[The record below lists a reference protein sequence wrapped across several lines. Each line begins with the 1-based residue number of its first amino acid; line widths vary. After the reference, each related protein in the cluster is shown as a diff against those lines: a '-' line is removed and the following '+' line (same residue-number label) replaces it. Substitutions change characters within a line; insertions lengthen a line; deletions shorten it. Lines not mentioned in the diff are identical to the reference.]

1 MALEWS
7 SLVEPLV
14 RTRKVIG
21 RCRDRLMPRE
31 PDAPAAFSTH
41 L

>member
-7 SLVEPLV
+7 SLVEPLL
-14 RTRKVIG
+14 RTVIG

-31 PDAPAAFSTH
+31 PDALAAFSTH